1 MFLLRDHLETRDWL
15 REKRKWH
22 AAHWVFKGLFSKN
35 RIQTKF
41 MCNLLRIKQILFNVI
56 SRSFHVE
63 KCKGIKGN
71 EMEPRVTYNSNGQ
84 TYAFGKDVPSTEERR
99 RRNINICAI
108 YTDSTSEGRF
118 RVKAVDF
125 IFLKTELVTELVTEA

>member
-1 MFLLRDHLETRDWL
+1 
-15 REKRKWH
+15 
-22 AAHWVFKGLFSKN
+22 
-35 RIQTKF
+35 
-41 MCNLLRIKQILFNVI
+41 MCNLLQIKQILFNVI

-99 RRNINICAI
+99 RRNINIRAI